1 MVYCHSFQK
10 CPHNMIISWSNTY
23 FQNMLLTLWSVCIS
37 QNRGKSK
44 VEIKFC
50 VWWYMRCVS
59 ANECVRVWCHL
70 RHLVGEAVWAE
81 WCHTISP
88 EKGGKVAT
96 DEAAASAALSQQG
109 TSVQAT
115 LSRYFTH
122 CGLIQIKR
130 YSHHGQR
137 QPQPSDQQHEVPGQD
152 GEVAALQ
159 VHRGVSSFD

>member
-1 MVYCHSFQK
+1 M
-10 CPHNMIISWSNTY
+10 
-23 FQNMLLTLWSVCIS
+23 
-37 QNRGKSK
+37 
-44 VEIKFC
+44 
-50 VWWYMRCVS
+50 
-59 ANECVRVWCHL
+59 
-70 RHLVGEAVWAE
+70 
-81 WCHTISP
+81 
-88 EKGGKVAT
+88 AT

-115 LSRYFTH
+115 PSRYFTH
-122 CGLIQIKR
+122 LIQIKR